1 MPEMVFLLGQMGD
14 NKKAL
19 TLIIERLGDVN
30 RVRDLPPTNDPSL
43 TSVQAIDFAKE
54 QNDHDLWEDLLKYSE
69 SRPGTQFCYHP
80 FLSLLTSFSVHP
92 RLARERRPRN

>member
-30 RVRDLPPTNDPSL
+30 RVRDLPPMNDPSL
-43 TSVQAIDFAKE
+43 TICLGNRLRKGAE
-54 QNDHDLWEDLLKYSE
+54 
-69 SRPGTQFCYHP
+69 RP
-80 FLSLLTSFSVHP
+80 
-92 RLARERRPRN
+92 

>member
-30 RVRDLPPTNDPSL
+30 RVRDLPPMNDTSL
-43 TSVQAIDFAKE
+43 TICPGNRLRKGAE
-54 QNDHDLWEDLLKYSE
+54 
-69 SRPGTQFCYHP
+69 RP
-80 FLSLLTSFSVHP
+80 
-92 RLARERRPRN
+92 

>member
-30 RVRDLPPTNDPSL
+30 RVRELPTTNGPTLIICSGHRL
-43 TSVQAIDFAKE
+43 REGAK
-54 QNDHDLWEDLLKYSE
+54 
-69 SRPGTQFCYHP
+69 RP
-80 FLSLLTSFSVHP
+80 
-92 RLARERRPRN
+92 